1 MVTQLESGRA
11 EIQAKPIWLQSLHIT
26 LYSNMVPVVM
36 EDLFMIHRR
45 AETVDKK
52 TLFKIE
58 HEEVEVERQGG

>member
-45 AETVDKK
+45 AETS
-52 TLFKIE
+52 
-58 HEEVEVERQGG
+58 R